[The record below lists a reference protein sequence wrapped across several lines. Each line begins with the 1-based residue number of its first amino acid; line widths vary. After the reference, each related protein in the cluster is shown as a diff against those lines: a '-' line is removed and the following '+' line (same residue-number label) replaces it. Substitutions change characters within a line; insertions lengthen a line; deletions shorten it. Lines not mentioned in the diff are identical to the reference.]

1 MNSRR
6 ATSPRFYA
14 WAVVAL
20 LWPVVMLNYLDR
32 QMVSTIRASI
42 RADIPTIANDQDFGI
57 LMAVFMWV
65 YAFLSP
71 VGGFIA
77 DRFNRRWTVIGSLF
91 VWSAVTWATG
101 HCATYSQMLGC
112 RALMGISEA
121 FYMPAALALITD
133 FHPGGTRARAVG
145 VHLSGIYAGLA
156 LGGIGGYIAQT
167 SSWRNCFTWF
177 GAAGMVYAVVLI
189 LGLKDKPAAAEETER
204 LRNHPVTI
212 GDTIRSLWTQPAFW
226 ILVVYFTLP
235 AIAGWVTKN
244 WLPTYIA
251 DTFKLKEWPAGLS
264 ATSFIQI
271 ASFAGVLLGGIIAD
285 YWMRVTWRGRIF
297 TSAAGVFLMV
307 PALLGLG
314 CAWSLGAAMGFMALF
329 GLGWGFFDCNN
340 MPILCQIARP
350 EHRATGYG
358 FMNLVSIS
366 VGAVATVALGWMRD
380 HGIKFSVAFEVSAA
394 VALLSAFLILFLKPR
409 ADGRCR

>member
-1 MNSRR
+1 MNRD
-6 ATSPRFYA
+6 ATFFPARA

-42 RADIPTIANDQDFGI
+42 RADIPSIANDQDFGT

-65 YAFLSP
+65 YALLSP

-101 HCATYSQMLGC
+101 HTQTYSQMLGC

-121 FYMPAALALITD
+121 FYIPAALALIAD
-133 FHPGGTRARAVG
+133 FHTGSTRARAVG
-145 VHLSGIYAGLA
+145 VHQSGIYAGLA
-156 LGGIGGYIAQT
+156 LGGLGGYIAQI
-167 SSWRNCFTWF
+167 SSWRNCFNWF
-177 GAAGMVYAVVLI
+177 GAAGVIYAVILI
-189 LGLKDKPAAAEETER
+189 LALRDAPQATTNRSVKET
-204 LRNHPVTI
+204 VTVSE
-212 GDTIRSLWTQPAFW
+212 TIRALWLQPAFW
-226 ILVVYFTLP
+226 ILTACFTLP
-235 AIAGWVTKN
+235 AIAGWVMKN
-244 WLPTYIA
+244 WLPTYLA
-251 DTFKLKEWPAGLS
+251 DTFQLKEGPAGLS
-264 ATSFIQI
+264 ATGYIQI
-271 ASFAGVLLGGIIAD
+271 ASFAGVLLGGVLAD
-285 YWMRVTWRGRIF
+285 WWMRRTARGRIY
-297 TSAAGVFLMV
+297 TSALGMLLLV

-314 CAWSLGAAMGFMALF
+314 YAWNLGAAIAGMILF
-329 GLGWGFFDCNN
+329 GIGWGFFDCNN

-366 VGAVATVALGWMRD
+366 VGACATVALGWMRD
-380 HGIKFSVAFEVSAA
+380 HGIKFAIAFALSAA
-394 VALLSAFLILFLKPR
+394 VALLGAGLILLVKPR
-409 ADGRCR
+409 MDNFENT